1 LDTYSR
7 AMRRRTNVRAS
18 RDAGGAARRRRH
30 RHNEE
35 RLRAGALAPAA
46 AETPDLDWPDV
57 DIEDLIYAAW
67 GHHAAECAAS
77 ER

>member
-1 LDTYSR
+1 
-7 AMRRRTNVRAS
+7 VRAS

-35 RLRAGALAPAA
+35 RLRAGALAPAEA
-46 AETPDLDWPDV
+46 PEPDWPDV